1 MTAAPDYQCRSF
13 ATASCSL
20 CSRSS
25 PFYPPYHLNVKVND
39 KSAQS
44 EGSLTCSSKNIVLPG
59 TPGHCLDGRLVSCD
73 RVHRRL
79 PGLNSD
85 NNAQWQIDG
94 QLAEFPVSAL
104 SSHQPA
110 SPRVEHNCHCL
121 RLLTFDRPWTRLK
134 VRENK
139 RLRRLNNV
147 REKNEGLRRQNS
159 ARETE
164 GLRRQKTSDFIP
176 SPQTS

>member
-1 MTAAPDYQCRSF
+1 MLKIRLSTWKHFIVFPLEGIGWSIWRIKLLCSPRITPNCKLVMRKSVPRDHLLVLAVPGDRGNLQAGQCSFSTDFEQDDAAPDYQCRSF

-25 PFYPPYHLNVKVND
+25 PFYPRYHLTIKVND

-85 NNAQWQIDG
+85 NNAQWQSYG
-94 QLAEFPVSAL
+94 
-104 SSHQPA
+104 
-110 SPRVEHNCHCL
+110 
-121 RLLTFDRPWTRLK
+121 
-134 VRENK
+134 
-139 RLRRLNNV
+139 
-147 REKNEGLRRQNS
+147 
-159 ARETE
+159 
-164 GLRRQKTSDFIP
+164 
-176 SPQTS
+176 

>member
-1 MTAAPDYQCRSF
+1 MFTLDNAKLWAGCGRTRAQWSSPCTRCSRRSRKPVGRAMLIFQRISNKMTAAPDYQCRSF

-25 PFYPPYHLNVKVND
+25 PFYPRYHLNGKVND

-44 EGSLTCSSKNIVLPG
+44 GGGLTCSSKNIVLPG

-85 NNAQWQIDG
+85 ISHMDNWPNYLSLLSQVTN
-94 QLAEFPVSAL
+94 LPVPELNTIVIASA
-104 SSHQPA
+104 
-110 SPRVEHNCHCL
+110 C
-121 RLLTFDRPWTRLK
+121 
-134 VRENK
+134 
-139 RLRRLNNV
+139 
-147 REKNEGLRRQNS
+147 
-159 ARETE
+159 
-164 GLRRQKTSDFIP
+164 
-176 SPQTS
+176 

>member
-1 MTAAPDYQCRSF
+1 MGRAMLIFQRISNKMTAAPDYQCRSF

-25 PFYPPYHLNVKVND
+25 PFYPRYHLNGKVND

-44 EGSLTCSSKNIVLPG
+44 GGGLTCSSKNIVLPG

-85 NNAQWQIDG
+85 NRHMDNWPNYLSLLSQVTN
-94 QLAEFPVSAL
+94 LPVPELNTIVIASA
-104 SSHQPA
+104 
-110 SPRVEHNCHCL
+110 C
-121 RLLTFDRPWTRLK
+121 
-134 VRENK
+134 
-139 RLRRLNNV
+139 
-147 REKNEGLRRQNS
+147 
-159 ARETE
+159 
-164 GLRRQKTSDFIP
+164 
-176 SPQTS
+176 